1 MTFFILA
8 MFIIS
13 YLLMNIYIFNR
24 SKTIVSKKSF
34 PRYFIIIS
42 NVLFVLFL
50 ISIILFVGLPHHN
63 PNSYRFYFQLN
74 LVFVINFVFTSIFFI
89 FFFGVHIFEI
99 ALKLLK
105 TEKKTQKLRKISY
118 KIALVLFLINL
129 SLIIYG
135 WCWGKSSFK
144 VTHTLIESN
153 KLPKSFEGFKIL
165 HFSDA
170 HLGSFWNK
178 NIVKKGVEIINQQ
191 QADIVVFT
199 GDLVNMSAKEAID
212 YVELFKS
219 IKAKHGKFAVLG
231 NHDMSDYH
239 KIDIRRDSLNVGTEA
254 IVDVLEE
261 MGFEVLRNSR
271 KYVHNQNGDS
281 LRILGTDNWGIPP
294 FKPWGDIA
302 KAMKD
307 SNEDIF
313 TILLTHDPSHWVY
326 EIKGK
331 KDIDLTLSGHT
342 HGMQIGIFT
351 KRIKFS
357 PVSLKYKYWGG
368 LYKEDN
374 QFLYINLGFG
384 FIGFPFRIG
393 MPPEISILELK
404 KEE

>member
-1 MTFFILA
+1 M
-8 MFIIS
+8 
-13 YLLMNIYIFNR
+13 
-24 SKTIVSKKSF
+24 
-34 PRYFIIIS
+34 
-42 NVLFVLFL
+42 
-50 ISIILFVGLPHHN
+50 
-63 PNSYRFYFQLN
+63 
-74 LVFVINFVFTSIFFI
+74 
-89 FFFGVHIFEI
+89 
-99 ALKLLK
+99 
-105 TEKKTQKLRKISY
+105 
-118 KIALVLFLINL
+118 
-129 SLIIYG
+129 
-135 WCWGKSSFK
+135 
-144 VTHTLIESN
+144 
-153 KLPKSFEGFKIL
+153 
-165 HFSDA
+165 
-170 HLGSFWNK
+170 
-178 NIVKKGVEIINQQ
+178 
-191 QADIVVFT
+191 
-199 GDLVNMSAKEAID
+199 
-212 YVELFKS
+212 
-219 IKAKHGKFAVLG
+219 
-231 NHDMSDYH
+231 
-239 KIDIRRDSLNVGTEA
+239 
-254 IVDVLEE
+254 
-261 MGFEVLRNSR
+261 
-271 KYVHNQNGDS
+271 
-281 LRILGTDNWGIPP
+281 RILGTDNWGIPP